1 MTQGGYTLVTDHRL
15 AFRSFFSRLMIV
27 PPHSTSQSAYEALLD
42 LMPPGLLQQLV
53 EYQLEE
59 SPELDWE
66 QQHIQA
72 AAEMCTYID
81 MMYGPSYGNSALVR
95 AAKRLRKRLS
105 IESNE

>member
-1 MTQGGYTLVTDHRL
+1 
-15 AFRSFFSRLMIV
+15 MIV
-27 PPHSTSQSAYEALLD
+27 PLHSTSQSAYEALLD

-72 AAEMCTYID
+72 AAELCDYVD
-81 MMYGPSYGNSALVR
+81 MTYGPSQSRSALVR
-95 AAKRLRKRLS
+95 AANQLRAHLS
-105 IESNE
+105 I

>member
-1 MTQGGYTLVTDHRL
+1 
-15 AFRSFFSRLMIV
+15 MIV
-27 PPHSTSQSAYEALLD
+27 PLHSPSQSSSEALLD

-66 QQHIQA
+66 QEHIRA
-72 AAEMCTYID
+72 AAEMCNYID
-81 MMYGPSYGNSALVR
+81 MMYGPNYGNSALVR
-95 AAKRLRKRLS
+95 AAKQLRERLS